1 MTSSSI
7 VIYYPRRL
15 CCIVLCIFVCMLHRT
30 LLFYCCRLQWQT
42 PGMIYYQI
50 IIMSVIL
57 NESKGT
63 ILTYGLI
70 GGIGAL
76 VSLVRVVFAFL
87 RRRLVRLLSWSVA
100 VIYAK
105 SKSQICFSHQFYS
118 RANRKSENTFSAKL
132 NKIKSRHQTSQ
143 TAMSYHAIRGEA
155 TILLLG

>member
-15 CCIVLCIFVCMLHRT
+15 CRIVLCIFVCMLHRT

-57 NESKGT
+57 NESNGT

-70 GGIGAL
+70 DGIGAL

-87 RRRLVRLLSWSVA
+87 RRRLVRFISWCSRYFMQKPKA
-100 VIYAK
+100 
-105 SKSQICFSHQFYS
+105 QICFSHQKFQLEAKPLIEKVRIDS
-118 RANRKSENTFSAKL
+118 R
-132 NKIKSRHQTSQ
+132 
-143 TAMSYHAIRGEA
+143 
-155 TILLLG
+155 

>member
-1 MTSSSI
+1 
-7 VIYYPRRL
+7 
-15 CCIVLCIFVCMLHRT
+15 
-30 LLFYCCRLQWQT
+30 
-42 PGMIYYQI
+42 MIYYQI

-100 VIYAK
+100 VLCKKQKPNLLFAP
-105 SKSQICFSHQFYS
+105 
-118 RANRKSENTFSAKL
+118 
-132 NKIKSRHQTSQ
+132 
-143 TAMSYHAIRGEA
+143 
-155 TILLLG
+155 ILFPR

>member
-1 MTSSSI
+1 
-7 VIYYPRRL
+7 
-15 CCIVLCIFVCMLHRT
+15 
-30 LLFYCCRLQWQT
+30 
-42 PGMIYYQI
+42 MIYYQI

-100 VIYAK
+100 VILCKKQKPNLLFAP
-105 SKSQICFSHQFYS
+105 
-118 RANRKSENTFSAKL
+118 
-132 NKIKSRHQTSQ
+132 
-143 TAMSYHAIRGEA
+143 
-155 TILLLG
+155 ILFPR